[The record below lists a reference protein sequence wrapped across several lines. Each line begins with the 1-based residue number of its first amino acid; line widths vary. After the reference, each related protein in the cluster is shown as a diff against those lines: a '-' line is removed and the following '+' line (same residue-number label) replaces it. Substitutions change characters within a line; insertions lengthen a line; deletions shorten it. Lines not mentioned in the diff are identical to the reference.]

1 MPAVCLVSMHVRTR
15 IFNSDYLCLERLV
28 LVATSSNLDTFWL
41 MVTSRLQRHPQRT
54 RASSQQGQAI
64 THQGQAIIPQGQ
76 AVTPQGQA
84 TIPQVQA
91 VTPQG
96 QATIPQGPAIS
107 QQTPARTRLV
117 QATSHQD
124 LARHQVQA
132 TFCLAL
138 DRNILPAL
146 VIHQDPGRHQVQAT
160 SHLARA
166 RLQAIPPV
174 QVTCHQA
181 TPRAPAPAASHPEL
195 LSILLDQAISLVA
208 TGLQGVAAAT
218 EQACIHQ
225 GRARRHHM
233 VQGCPSTQGQLQ

>member
-84 TIPQVQA
+84 TIPQ
-91 VTPQG
+91 
-96 QATIPQGPAIS
+96 GPAIS

-132 TFCLAL
+132 TFRLAL

-195 LSILLDQAISLVA
+195 LSILLDQAIFLVA